1 MQRILFVCTGNIC
14 RSPTAEGLFRARS
27 AAIGLAG
34 RFEADSAGTVGYHVG
49 ERPSAP
55 AIRIAAEHG
64 VDLGALRARRLEAV
78 DFARFDLALGMDR
91 GHLEA
96 MRGLAPVTPDTTLA
110 VSGEMNRPPMERSAG
125 ILARYAAAKALAA
138 QIDYTL
144 DETGTGGGSDGNFT
158 AALGIP
164 TLDGMGAVG
173 NSAHS
178 PGEFV
183 VMPALPRRA
192 ALIAGL
198 LQTL

>member
-27 AAIGLAG
+27 AAIGLTG
-34 RFEADSAGTVGYHVG
+34 RFEADSAGTAGYHVG

-96 MRGLAPVTPDTTLA
+96 MRGLAH
-110 VSGEMNRPPMERSAG
+110 AG
-125 ILARYAAAKALAA
+125 GRAKLGLLLDYA
-138 QIDYTL
+138 
-144 DETGTGGGSDGNFT
+144 
-158 AALGIP
+158 
-164 TLDGMGAVG
+164 
-173 NSAHS
+173 
-178 PGEFV
+178 
-183 VMPALPRRA
+183 PALPLREVPDPYYGGDEDYRRSFE
-192 ALIAGL
+192 LIAAGIDGL
-198 LQTL
+198 IRALAQTAASA